1 MPELI
6 KPLLAVRLYSGRQ
19 AQDSG
24 KQGVFYQ
31 IPLGS
36 NVELTDDPCRL
47 QGFSQVM
54 CDGRL
59 YATFAD
65 SLHDSVAASVTCD
78 SLNADGP
85 HAALSRHAT
94 FQRPPRQPRK
104 PKSRSPNRRSAR
116 RAELGVTSEARKAAP
131 YRRSPQRIES
141 P

>member
-6 KPLLAVRLYSGRQ
+6 KPLLAVRLYSSRQ

-24 KQGVFYQ
+24 KQGVFHQ

-65 SLHDSVAASVTCD
+65 SLHDSVAASVMPDTVKVGGRTRPFHGKAH
-78 SLNADGP
+78 SNARRRST
-85 HAALSRHAT
+85 A
-94 FQRPPRQPRK
+94 
-104 PKSRSPNRRSAR
+104 SRS
-116 RAELGVTSEARKAAP
+116 RAAKTGGPLPCTN
-131 YRRSPQRIES
+131 
-141 P
+141 

>member
-6 KPLLAVRLYSGRQ
+6 KPLLAVRLYSSRQ

-36 NVELTDDPCRL
+36 NVELTNDPCRL

-54 CDGRL
+54 CDGHL

-65 SLHDSVAASVTCD
+65 SLHDSVAASVMGDTVKAGR
-78 SLNADGP
+78 L
-85 HAALSRHAT
+85 HAALSREAHSRA
-94 FQRPPRQPRK
+94 RRGNAA
-104 PKSRSPNRRSAR
+104 SRSHVSRKH
-116 RAELGVTSEARKAAP
+116 ETS
-131 YRRSPQRIES
+131 
-141 P
+141 